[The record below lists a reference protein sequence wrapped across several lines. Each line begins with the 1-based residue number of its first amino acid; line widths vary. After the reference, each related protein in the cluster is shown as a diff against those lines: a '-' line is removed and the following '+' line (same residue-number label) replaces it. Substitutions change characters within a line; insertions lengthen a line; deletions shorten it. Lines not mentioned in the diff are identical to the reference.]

1 MSDLNTQSI
10 EMKKHEAESV
20 KNLGDLDSSMSYSYA
35 DYYSWEFDE
44 RVELINGKVFTIT
57 QPGTKHQQI
66 SGAILAGLYNHL
78 KKKPIAVFAA
88 PFDVRFPDFSKAD
101 EDVFTVLQP
110 DICVIC
116 DAFKLDERGG
126 IGAPD
131 IVVEILLP
139 GDNRKE
145 LKNKFEVY
153 EEFKVSEYWIILP
166 GEKIF
171 FRYTLDDDGKYQPS
185 HLLTLGDEVTTP
197 ILPGLV
203 LNLDEVFRD

>member
-1 MSDLNTQSI
+1 
-10 EMKKHEAESV
+10 MKKHELESV
-20 KNLGDLDSSMSYSYA
+20 KNFADLDLSMSYSYA

-44 RVELINGKVFTIT
+44 RVELINGRVFTIT

-66 SGAILAGLYNHL
+66 SGAISAKLYGHL
-78 KKKPIAVFAA
+78 KRKPIAVFAA
-88 PFDVRFPDFSKAD
+88 PFDVRFPNFSHAD
-101 EDVFTVLQP
+101 EDIFTVLQP
-110 DICVIC
+110 DVCVFC
-116 DAFKLDERGG
+116 DASKLDTRGG

-153 EEFKVSEYWIILP
+153 EESRVSEYWIIHP
-166 GEKIF
+166 EEKTF
-171 FRYTLDDDGKYQPS
+171 FRYTLDDNGKYQPS

-197 ILPGLV
+197 ILPGFV
-203 LNLDEVFRD
+203 LNLDGVFAPGP